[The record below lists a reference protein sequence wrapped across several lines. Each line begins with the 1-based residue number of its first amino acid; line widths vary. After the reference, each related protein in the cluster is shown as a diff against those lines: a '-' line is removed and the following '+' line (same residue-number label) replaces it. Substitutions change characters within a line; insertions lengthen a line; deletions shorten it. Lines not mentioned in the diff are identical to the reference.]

1 MIYKEDWVSSSARGT
16 SSCRCAKNA
25 HFLTLNIGGLHL
37 TVERFPRRAATTIG
51 TLASLGAAAWGLL
64 GH

>member
-1 MIYKEDWVSSSARGT
+1 MSSSARGST
-16 SSCRCAKNA
+16 SSCRCAKDA
-25 HFLTLNIGGLHL
+25 YFLSLNIGGLHL
-37 TVERFPRRAATTIG
+37 TVERFPRRVATTIG